1 MTDNYK
7 LGKILFTESE
17 RMDKTWILIPFIT
30 TNIITVTVGLFSV
43 IKAKEMTWI
52 EFFIFFS
59 LINIPLLALL
69 IFTKFKVIIGTS
81 GIAFQ
86 LQPFQIKKKTI
97 TWNEVSTASVVK
109 YNPMRDYGGWGL
121 KRGKKGLAYTI
132 SGSYGVYL
140 EMKEGKNI
148 MVGLK
153 NHQAANEIITKI
165 FGTNSDRTTIVNREK
180 PL

>member
-1 MTDNYK
+1 M
-7 LGKILFTESE
+7 EWSE
-17 RMDKTWILIPFIT
+17 FL
-30 TNIITVTVGLFSV
+30 
-43 IKAKEMTWI
+43 
-52 EFFIFFS
+52 IFFS
-59 LINIPLLALL
+59 LINLPLFALL
-69 IFTKFKVIIGTS
+69 IFTKLKVAIGTT

-86 LQPFQIKKKTI
+86 LQPFQIRKKVI
-97 TWNEVSTASVVK
+97 TWDEVSTASVIK

-121 KRGKKGLAYTI
+121 KRGKKGKAYTI

-153 NHQAANEIITKI
+153 NHQAANEIITKL
-165 FGTNSDRTTIVNREK
+165 FGTNSDPTTIVNREK